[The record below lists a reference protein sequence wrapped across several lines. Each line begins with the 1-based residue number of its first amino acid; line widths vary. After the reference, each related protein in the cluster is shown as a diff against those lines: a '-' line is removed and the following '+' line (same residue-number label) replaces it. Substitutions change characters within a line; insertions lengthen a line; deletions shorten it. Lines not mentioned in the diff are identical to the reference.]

1 VLVATDIV
9 ARGIDVDDISHVINY
24 DVPNTPEDYVH
35 RIGRTA
41 RAGKDGA
48 AVTLLAPEDHDTLR
62 DIEKTIGAVIA
73 CEDVAGFVYSH
84 DRLIAYE
91 RRAARQPG
99 ARGLAP
105 HRPPRRQ
112 RTLQARLSP
121 GSPGP
126 LA

>member
-48 AVTLLAPEDHDTLR
+48 AVTLFAPEDHDTLR

-84 DRLIAYE
+84 DRLIPDPARTNAAPRVNPAPQGSRRTGRRGGSARY
-91 RRAARQPG
+91 RRA
-99 ARGLAP
+99 
-105 HRPPRRQ
+105 
-112 RTLQARLSP
+112 
-121 GSPGP
+121 
-126 LA
+126 